1 MNKDY
6 QWIEF
11 YETLADK
18 LLEYKDKRKEL
29 HTIMIELSQDYPLL
43 NYLH

>member
-6 QWIEF
+6 QWITF

-29 HTIMIELSQDYPLL
+29 HTIRGLSFVKLSSF
-43 NYLH
+43 